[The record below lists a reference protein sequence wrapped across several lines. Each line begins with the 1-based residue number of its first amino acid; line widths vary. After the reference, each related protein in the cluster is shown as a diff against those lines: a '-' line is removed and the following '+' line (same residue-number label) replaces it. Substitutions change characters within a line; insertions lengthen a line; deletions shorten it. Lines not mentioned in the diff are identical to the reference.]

1 MSTKSLH
8 LSEGQF
14 DRIVHQAV
22 ARIPA
27 TFRRH
32 LDNIVISVQRRPD
45 AEMLDELGVPPG
57 ETLFGLYWGVPLTE
71 RSLIEPPL
79 YPDTIYLFQEPLE
92 QVCVTPEELR
102 EEIAITVVHELA
114 HALGMSDAEL
124 DDLGYG

>member
-1 MSTKSLH
+1 M
-8 LSEGQF
+8 
-14 DRIVHQAV
+14 
-22 ARIPA
+22 
-27 TFRRH
+27 
-32 LDNIVISVQRRPD
+32 
-45 AEMLDELGVPPG
+45 
-57 ETLFGLYWGVPLTE
+57 TE

>member
-8 LSEGQF
+8 LSESQF

-22 ARIPA
+22 ARIPS

-45 AEMLDELGVPPG
+45 PEMLDELDIPPG

-79 YPDTIYLFQEPLE
+79 YPDTIYIFQEPLE
-92 QVCVTPEELR
+92 QVCATHEELI

>member
-1 MSTKSLH
+1 MATKSLH
-8 LSEGQF
+8 LSESQF
-14 DRIVHQAV
+14 DRIVHEAV
-22 ARIPA
+22 ARIPS

-45 AEMLDELGVPPG
+45 PEMLDELSIPPG

-92 QVCVTPEELR
+92 QVCTTAEELR

-114 HALGMSDAEL
+114 HALGMSDEEL

>member
-1 MSTKSLH
+1 MTTKPLH
-8 LSEGQF
+8 LSESQF

-22 ARIPA
+22 ARIPSA
-27 TFRRH
+27 FRRH

-45 AEMLDELGVPPG
+45 PEMLDELGVPPG

-92 QVCVTPEELR
+92 QVCTTPEEVR

>member
-1 MSTKSLH
+1 VSTKSLH
-8 LSEGQF
+8 LSESQF

-22 ARIPA
+22 ARIPS

-45 AEMLDELGVPPG
+45 PEMLDELDIPPG

-79 YPDTIYLFQEPLE
+79 YPDTIYIFQEPLE
-92 QVCVTPEELR
+92 QVCATHEELI